1 MTKQIGLWIDHRKA
15 VIVILTDKGEKI
27 KRIESSDEKHVRFR
41 GGARAKTPYGAQ
53 FFTAETQMDRQYTE
67 HLNKYYGDVIICIRD
82 ADSILICGPGEAKLE
97 LQKRLIHERVS
108 SKIAAIETLDK
119 ITDRQLTAKVREYF
133 QKQPF

>member
-15 VIVILTDKGEKI
+15 VIVILTDKGEEI

-41 GGARAKTPYGAQ
+41 GGARAKMPYGAQ
-53 FFTAETQMDRQYTE
+53 FFTAETQMDRQFTE

-108 SKIAAIETLDK
+108 GKIAAIETLDK

-133 QKQPF
+133 QQQPV

>member
-108 SKIAAIETLDK
+108 SVIAAIETLDK